1 MIYVVLGMHKSGT
14 TLVSQILHHSGI
26 NMGAFDEGISYDEG
40 NMYERQSCLALN
52 MDILSTEVL
61 DVLDPYSREGLSLS
75 DDQRLRMEEIITT
88 CDAAHADWGFKDPRC
103 ALTYDLWREVLTV
116 HRLIVIYRNPAEV
129 WPRFRWNGV
138 RKYHTNFNRAYRY
151 LQHWNEHN
159 RSIIRYLEETTND
172 YLVLDYRELMS
183 DDREF
188 ARLQDFV
195 GRPLEDRR
203 RTELYRTRTEGDVFL
218 RVATRFL
225 ASRKG
230 LTSEGTMVGLAS
242 WRERSLARG

>member
-1 MIYVVLGMHKSGT
+1 MIYVVLGMHKSST

-26 NMGAFDEGISYDEG
+26 NMGTFDERISYDEG
-40 NMYERQSCLALN
+40 NMYERQSCLALD
-52 MDILSTEVL
+52 MDILGTEVL
-61 DVLDPYSREGLSLS
+61 DVLDPHAPEGLALS
-75 DDQRLRMEEIITT
+75 EDQSIRMKEIIST
-88 CDAAHADWGFKDPRC
+88 CSAAHTDWGFKDPRC
-103 ALTYDLWREVLTV
+103 ALTYDLWREVLPV

-151 LQHWNEHN
+151 LLHWHEHN
-159 RSIIRYLEETTND
+159 RRIIRYLEEAAND
-172 YLVLDYRELMS
+172 YLVLGYKELMS
-183 DDREF
+183 DDGEF

-195 GRPLEDRR
+195 GRPLDDRR
-203 RTELYRTRTEGDVFL
+203 RTELYRTRTGDDVFL
-218 RVATRFL
+218 RVATWFL

-230 LTSEGTMVGLAS
+230 LTSEGTMVDLAS